1 MSKVVLHVTMS
12 LDGFMAGPDIGVGHP
27 MGRGGLRLH
36 DWILKTPADDTDV
49 AVTREISV
57 STGAV
62 VLGRRTYD
70 VGVEV
75 WQDTPFPVPC
85 FVLTHHALGRRAMK
99 SGTFAFVTDGLE
111 SALRRAEAVADGKDV
126 ALMGADIAQQALGAG
141 LLDEIN
147 LQLAPVVMGDG
158 RRLFEHLGTEHIEL
172 ERTRIL
178 ASPLVTHLRFRVP
191 RTRSLT
197 PGRPGASAEAARS
210 GAEPLL

>member
-12 LDGFMAGPDIGVGHP
+12 LDGFMAGPDISVEHP

-36 DWILKTPADDTDV
+36 DWILNTPTNDVDTS
-49 AVTREISV
+49 VTQEISA

-62 VLGRRTYD
+62 VLGRRTFD
-70 VGVEV
+70 VGVQV

-85 FVLTHHALGRRAMK
+85 FVLTHNARSQRAMK
-99 SGTFAFVTDGLE
+99 SGTFTFITNGLK
-111 SALRRAEAVADGKDV
+111 SALQQAEAVADGKNV

-147 LQLAPVVMGDG
+147 LQLAPVLMGDG
-158 RRLFEHLGTEHIEL
+158 RRLFEHLGTEHLEL

-178 ASPLVTHLRFRVP
+178 SSPLVTHLRFQVRHA
-191 RTRSLT
+191 RNLSDATALDH
-197 PGRPGASAEAARS
+197 GLEADRRQN
-210 GAEPLL
+210 

>member
-12 LDGFMAGPDIGVGHP
+12 LDGFMAGPDVSVEHP

-36 DWILKTPADDTDV
+36 EWILNTPASDV
-49 AVTREISV
+49 DATVTQEISA

-62 VLGRRTYD
+62 VLGRRTFD

-85 FVLTHHALGRRAMK
+85 FVLTHQAQSQRVMK
-99 SGTFAFVTDGLE
+99 SGTFTFVTSGLR
-111 SALRRAEAVADGKDV
+111 SALQQAEAVADGKDV
-126 ALMGADIAQQALGAG
+126 ALMGADIAQQALCAG

-147 LQLAPVVMGDG
+147 LQLAPVLMGDG
-158 RRLFEHLGTEHIEL
+158 RRLFENLEPEHLEL

-191 RTRSLT
+191 RARNT
-197 PGRPGASAEAARS
+197 PDGAA
-210 GAEPLL
+210 LD

>member
-12 LDGFMAGPDIGVGHP
+12 LDGFMAGPDISVEHP

-36 DWILKTPADDTDV
+36 DWILNTPASDV
-49 AVTREISV
+49 DATATQEISA

-62 VLGRRTYD
+62 VLGRRTFD

-85 FVLTHHALGRRAMK
+85 FVLTHNARGRRAMK
-99 SGTFAFVTDGLE
+99 SGTFTFVTDGLG
-111 SALRRAEAVADGKDV
+111 SALQQAEAVADGKDIT
-126 ALMGADIAQQALGAG
+126 LMGADIAQQALSAG

-147 LQLAPVVMGDG
+147 LQLAPVLLGDG
-158 RRLFEHLGTEHIEL
+158 RRLFEHLGTEHLEL

-178 ASPLVTHLRFRVP
+178 ASPLVTHLRFQVP
-191 RTRSLT
+191 H
-197 PGRPGASAEAARS
+197 GRNMLDGTALDYGLETNSRQK
-210 GAEPLL
+210 

>member
-12 LDGFMAGPDIGVGHP
+12 LDGFMAGPDISIEHP

-36 DWILKTPADDTDV
+36 DWILNTPTSDV
-49 AVTREISV
+49 DATVTQEISA

-62 VLGRRTYD
+62 VLGRRTFD

-85 FVLTHHALGRRAMK
+85 FVLTHYARSRRAMK
-99 SGTFAFVTDGLE
+99 SGTFTFITNGLK
-111 SALRRAEAVADGKDV
+111 SALQQAEAVADGKDV
-126 ALMGADIAQQALGAG
+126 TLMGADIAQQALSAG

-147 LQLAPVVMGDG
+147 LQLAPVLMGDG
-158 RRLFEHLGTEHIEL
+158 RRLFEHLGTEHLEL

-178 ASPLVTHLRFRVP
+178 ASPLVTHLRFQVP
-191 RTRSLT
+191 HAQNMSD
-197 PGRPGASAEAARS
+197 GAALDHGLEANSRQN
-210 GAEPLL
+210 